1 VTHPDRPAGPAA
13 PDMEEADPG
22 LAAERTGLAWI
33 RTAISFAAVGGVLL
47 KTAPLAGVLVL
58 GMSALVWSLGRLSR
72 GPSGRLLAS
81 GPEPVP
87 GTRQSRKLLL
97 ITATVAVV
105 SSVALV
111 LVLLNG
117 PAESL
122 R

>member
-1 VTHPDRPAGPAA
+1 
-13 PDMEEADPG
+13 MEEADPG

-58 GMSALVWSLGRLSR
+58 GMSALVWSLGRLAP
-72 GPSGRLLAS
+72 GTD
-81 GPEPVP
+81 PVP
-87 GTRQSRKLLL
+87 GTRHSQKLLL
-97 ITATVAVV
+97 VTATVAVV
-105 SSVALV
+105 SSVALM

-117 PAESL
+117 PAAAL